1 MLGKHKVEE
10 VNPESAS
17 KGKSLRKR
25 NELIVWIAGAP
36 ALIAISIGLASAIAA
51 GPTPRQSR
59 KPLEEIGTVRQIY
72 DGALYPDI
80 QVQTF
85 RNIDRLFP
93 TRTIKRG
100 THVYP
105 LPKSDAPLNGVEFAS
120 AGKKYDIFDYMSL
133 NRVSGLLVLKNGKIA
148 FERYELGN
156 DETTRWM
163 SMSMVKS
170 MSSTLV
176 GVAIKDGY
184 IKSIDDRITR
194 YLPTLAGSAYE
205 GVTVRNLLQM
215 ASGVK
220 WDETYTNPAS
230 DRRRMLEAQLA
241 GKPGSIL
248 ELMRT
253 LARAGE
259 PGTIWNYNTGETQ
272 VVGELIHAA
281 VKRPVAQYLSER
293 IWSKFGM
300 ESDATWWLE
309 SSKGQEIGGS
319 GLSATLRDYGRFGLF
334 FMYGG
339 VLEGEKILP
348 DGWISE
354 AGSSKIIGG
363 KKVNYGYMWWIPD
376 AAANPVHNGAFLAR
390 GIFGQSMYLNPAENI
405 VVVVWSARPKPTGTD
420 TISDEDFFAAVVKA
434 LR

>member
-1 MLGKHKVEE
+1 MFGVPKAEE
-10 VNPESAS
+10 TKPESVS
-17 KGKSLRKR
+17 PSKSLSKR
-25 NELIVWIAGAP
+25 NELIGWMAGAS
-36 ALIAISIGLASAIAA
+36 AGLAFSIGLAAAIAA
-51 GPTPRQSR
+51 GPAPPQSA
-59 KPLEEIGTVRQIY
+59 KPLEEIGNVRQIY

-100 THVYP
+100 THAYP
-105 LPKSDAPLNGVEFAS
+105 LPKSDAALKGVEFAS
-120 AGKKYDIFDYMSL
+120 AGKKYDIYDYISL

-156 DETTRWM
+156 TETTRWM

-184 IKSIDDRITR
+184 IQSIDDPITN
-194 YLPTLAGSAYE
+194 YLPALAGSAYE

-215 ASGVK
+215 ASGVS
-220 WDETYTNPAS
+220 WDETYTNPSS

-253 LARAGE
+253 LTRAGE
-259 PGTIWNYNTGETQ
+259 PGTVWNYNTGETQ
-272 VVGELIHAA
+272 VVGELIRAA

-309 SSKGQEIGGS
+309 SPNGQEIGGS

-334 FMYGG
+334 FMNGG
-339 VLEGEKILP
+339 VVKEEKVLP
-348 DGWISE
+348 ERWITE
-354 AGSSKIIGG
+354 AGSSKMIAG
-363 KKVNYGYMWWIPD
+363 KNVNYGYMWWIPD
-376 AAANPVHNGAFLAR
+376 ASANSVHRGALLAR
-390 GIFGQSMYLNPAENI
+390 GIFGQFIYLNPVERI

-434 LR
+434 LH